1 MRKVIIGVCILYF
14 LLLCIFAFLYIAISL
29 YIPDSFNINFG
40 DLSGAATA
48 LYFGVVV
55 MGTVGF
61 GDIYPVSWL
70 ARMVVS
76 IQIFLSFLFHATIIG
91 VLASY
96 IARRCLV

>member
-1 MRKVIIGVCILYF
+1 
-14 LLLCIFAFLYIAISL
+14 
-29 YIPDSFNINFG
+29 
-40 DLSGAATA
+40 
-48 LYFGVVV
+48 VV